1 MSELSN
7 APQTPDKEEKGL
19 VFLMR
24 YLQVLFIHKWI
35 FVSVFVVV
43 FAGIVLFALKQP
55 KVYNAQYE
63 VFYNETIREYMDE
76 SDVPVVK
83 SDFDKN
89 FWLSNMLSGEIA
101 RMTVLHSG
109 LSYSQEEMR
118 RLIAVEMADKK
129 REDRVPIYKV
139 TVSST
144 RPNEIPLII
153 KAYLQALNELLL
165 KHQVSNSERFIG
177 FLTDQLN
184 DNNGK
189 LSGIDNELIGNSSK
203 ESGEIFDAT
212 QITSDLESFRT
223 KLLNSQINL
232 ATVKASKG
240 RTEQALK
247 NLDGT
252 IVNESAFSEPL
263 KVQLMNLEVDL
274 ARALTRNK
282 EDHPSVKA
290 IRNNI
295 KQLNVML
302 RDSLEQRMEI
312 KSLVQNPLKI
322 QLMGKLMDLQI
333 TEVSE
338 ETQVLSLQKV
348 IADLE
353 RMTLPDTT
361 DGVHQQLLRNR
372 EMVYMSIKQL
382 NSKLIEAQSTARGNL
397 SRFVTIDEAST
408 PVKAATKGLSFFIL
422 VAFVLATAMGAGAV
436 FVYDMLDNRLMVQ
449 SDFER
454 FYALPVLGTLPR
466 IKRKGESDWLT
477 ERPGDKGYEGW
488 AELSSVAV
496 GVRQAM
502 KYTDKRLIAVCSSLR
517 QEGKSLISWQ
527 LARTLAD
534 KNVRVLLVD
543 MDFFAP
549 KITAKLD
556 KKEAIGLSNF
566 LAGECTV
573 EQLLLDSPLT
583 NLTFT
588 GVGTAEGRQDLYY
601 DHPALGEFITRVR
614 GLYDVVIFDTPAALY
629 IPDIFN
635 FMDLMEGVIVIAR
648 LRLTTRNAL
657 DKLLKMNTAHNTKV
671 LGVVINDVQTS
682 VLNKYGENYYYSD
695 RYYTEIPEKKI
706 KKLGVKVA
714 VTLAIL
720 VVCVAAGYLS
730 FRSNKAKAVGLEL
743 PPSSTIAAALP
754 VADKLVVQPGKDS
767 LVTAVPTVAVAV
779 AAPDSNSNS
788 DSEWL
793 DTVVIEPGTRLTL
806 LAQKYYGN
814 KVFWVY
820 IYMANNEVITNPNQV
835 AVGTKVRIPAPVM
848 YGINAADNTSVKE
861 ATAYQSKILAG
872 DWTPVA
878 MN

>member
-7 APQTPDKEEKGL
+7 APQAPDTEEEGL

-43 FAGIVLFALKQP
+43 FAGVVLFALKQP

-101 RMTVLHSG
+101 RLTVLYSG
-109 LSYSQEEMR
+109 LPYSQEEMR
-118 RLIAVEMADKK
+118 GLVAVEMADKK

-144 RPNEIPLII
+144 RRNEIPLII

-184 DNNGK
+184 DNNNK

-348 IADLE
+348 ITDLE

-372 EMVYMSIKQL
+372 EMVYMTIKQL
-382 NSKLIEAQSTARGNL
+382 NSKLIEAQSTARGSL

-422 VAFVLATAMGAGAV
+422 VAFMLAAGLGAGTV

-454 FYALPVLGTLPR
+454 FYSLPVLGALPR
-466 IKRKGESDWLT
+466 IKRKGEGDWLT

-527 LARTLAD
+527 LARSLAD

-549 KITAKLD
+549 KLTGKMD
-556 KKEAIGLSNF
+556 KKGAIGLSNF
-566 LAGECTV
+566 LTGECTV
-573 EQLLLDSPLT
+573 EQILLDSPLA
-583 NLTFT
+583 NLSFT

-601 DHPALGEFITRVR
+601 DHPALGEFISHVR

-657 DKLLKMNTAHNTKV
+657 DKLMKMNLAHQTKV
-671 LGVVINDVQTS
+671 LGVVINDVQQT
-682 VLNKYGENYYYSD
+682 VLNKYGGNYYYPD
-695 RYYTEIPEKKI
+695 HYYAEIPEKKT
-706 KKLGVKVA
+706 KKLGMKVA
-714 VTLAIL
+714 MALVIV
-720 VVCVAAGYLS
+720 VVCAAAGYLS
-730 FRSNKAKAVGLEL
+730 FRSNKAKAVELEL
-743 PPSSTIAAALP
+743 PPPAVAALP
-754 VADKLVVQPGKDS
+754 VADTLAVADSIVVAAVADS
-767 LVTAVPTVAVAV
+767 LVTTVPAV
-779 AAPDSNSNS
+779 AAPDS

-793 DTVVIEPGTRLTL
+793 DTVVIKPGTRLTL

-820 IYMANNEVITNPNQV
+820 IYMANNEVIDNPNQV
-835 AVGTKVRIPAPVM
+835 AVGTRIRIPVPGM
-848 YGINAADNTSVKE
+848 YGIDAADNTSVKE

-872 DWTPVA
+872 DWAPVA
-878 MN
+878 TN

>member
-1 MSELSN
+1 
-7 APQTPDKEEKGL
+7 
-19 VFLMR
+19 
-24 YLQVLFIHKWI
+24 
-35 FVSVFVVV
+35 
-43 FAGIVLFALKQP
+43 
-55 KVYNAQYE
+55 
-63 VFYNETIREYMDE
+63 
-76 SDVPVVK
+76 
-83 SDFDKN
+83 
-89 FWLSNMLSGEIA
+89 
-101 RMTVLHSG
+101 
-109 LSYSQEEMR
+109 
-118 RLIAVEMADKK
+118 
-129 REDRVPIYKV
+129 
-139 TVSST
+139 
-144 RPNEIPLII
+144 

-184 DNNGK
+184 DNNNK

-348 IADLE
+348 ITDLE

-372 EMVYMSIKQL
+372 EMVYMTIKQL
-382 NSKLIEAQSTARGNL
+382 NSKLIEAQSTARGSL

-408 PVKAATKGLSFFIL
+408 PVKAATKGLSFFML
-422 VAFVLATAMGAGAV
+422 VAFMLAAGLGAGIV

-454 FYALPVLGTLPR
+454 FYALPVLGALPR
-466 IKRKGESDWLT
+466 IKRKGEGDWLT
-477 ERPGDKGYEGW
+477 EHPGDKGYEGW

-527 LARTLAD
+527 LARSLAD

-549 KITAKLD
+549 KLTGKMD
-556 KKEAIGLSNF
+556 KKGTIGLSNF

-573 EQLLLDSPLT
+573 EQILQDIPLA

-601 DHPALGEFITRVR
+601 DHPALGEFISHVR

-657 DKLLKMNTAHNTKV
+657 DKLMKMNLAHQTKV
-671 LGVVINDVQTS
+671 LGVVINDVQAT
-682 VLNKYGENYYYSD
+682 VLNKYGGNYYYPD
-695 RYYTEIPEKKI
+695 HYYTEIPKKKT
-706 KKLGVKVA
+706 KKLGMKVA
-714 VTLAIL
+714 MALVIV
-720 VVCVAAGYLS
+720 VVCAAAGYLS

-743 PPSSTIAAALP
+743 PPPAVAALP
-754 VADKLVVQPGKDS
+754 VADTLAVADSIVVTAVADS
-767 LVTAVPTVAVAV
+767 LVTAVPAV
-779 AAPDSNSNS
+779 AAPNS

-793 DTVVIEPGTRLTL
+793 DTVVIKPGTRLTL

-820 IYMANNEVITNPNQV
+820 IYMANNEVIDNPNQV
-835 AVGTKVRIPAPVM
+835 AVGTRIRIPAAGM
-848 YGINAADNTSVKE
+848 YGIDAADNTSVKE
-861 ATAYQSKILAG
+861 ATDYQSKILAG
-872 DWTPVA
+872 DWAPVA
-878 MN
+878 TN